1 MSFVLIDKKMSLDS
15 CPPEKIRNPKTKRC
29 VLKTGKIGKSI
40 INKKRSSQSYKS
52 TSTISPIIKDCPPE
66 KILNPMTKRCVL
78 KTGKIGKSLIDE
90 DNNNINIK
98 NINNSCYIDS
108 LLVAL
113 FHFKNKEIYDL
124 FFNSK
129 MNDYENKELNKL
141 GVLIKKELLNI
152 YVFILNKKENEEI
165 KYCSLFRKLL
175 QKYYNIYSDI
185 FPKEKI
191 LFNSRDN
198 WTHKQLDIFE
208 LLNFLSIIFDF
219 KSKRMTKIIEGS
231 NKYYSNFI
239 IEIPVYELL
248 NKKILNISE
257 IYPLKRE
264 RYELDENNKYINSKG
279 ELVSYYNKE
288 KEYIKTSSFIYFQIY
303 RNMGSEEKIKTSI
316 KYPMEIRIKE
326 NSKKLKIR
334 SLIIHI
340 GESVNSGHYIT
351 IINRKNRWYKYND
364 MEERMREIRE
374 VERYSKNIVGL
385 LYSF

>member
-1 MSFVLIDKKMSLDS
+1 MSLDS

-90 DNNNINIK
+90 DNNNNINIK
-98 NINNSCYIDS
+98 NINNSCYLDS
-108 LLVAL
+108 LLVGL
-113 FHFKNKEIYDL
+113 FHFKNKEIYDI

-129 MNDYENKELNKL
+129 MNDYGNKELNKL
-141 GVLIKKELLNI
+141 GILIKKELLNI

-165 KYCSLFRKLL
+165 KYCSQFRKLL

-219 KSKRMTKIIEGS
+219 KSKRMTKIIEGT

-248 NKKILNISE
+248 NKKRMDISE

-279 ELVSYYNKE
+279 EIVSYYNKE

-326 NSKKLKIR
+326 NSKKLKIK

-351 IINRKNRWYKYND
+351 IINRKGRWYKYND